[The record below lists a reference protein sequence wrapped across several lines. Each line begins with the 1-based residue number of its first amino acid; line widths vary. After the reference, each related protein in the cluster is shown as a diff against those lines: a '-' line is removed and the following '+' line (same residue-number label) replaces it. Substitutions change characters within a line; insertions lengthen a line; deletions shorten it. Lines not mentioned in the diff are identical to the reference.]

1 MKIFLLTFAFLIS
14 TQLNAQ
20 WSGAILDT
28 LTNNNVKDEVNRQSI
43 AIDSADN
50 LHIVYSREISP
61 SGWNIFYKK
70 RNANATWTNEEIVSP
85 QTGYNPVIAASN
97 INGEAYVAFEAIDT
111 SDKEIYICSNAG
123 GTWNCFQLT
132 SDNLDDTSPSIA
144 VDSSGFLHLT
154 WIKEKS
160 NGSYKIMYATNL
172 SGNWALQELIASQLG
187 QFGSGASPEIAVD
200 KSGFANI
207 AYRGNNGNG
216 YRIHYAHNQIPGGS
230 TWNYEIISTPNDQD
244 LAFAIL
250 VDGDTVSHLLI
261 TGNDGFGLP
270 LRAYYHTKK
279 FSDPSFSPSVEVAP
293 TFRGQAGDLFVD
305 RNKIPHFVLNEV
317 NGNIFTGNV
326 IYADSTDWNG
336 RMLLN
341 SGDIYNANLVMD
353 SEDRAFLLA
362 YQGNTSN
369 EEEVVVFGSSNPVII
384 PTLENK
390 ESPYTIISSDNLL
403 KIHFRENY
411 FGRLLCTS
419 IDGKIVFDNRGNF
432 YIGEIFSINI
442 PAKGVYL
449 LISEN
454 AFGRFVKKF
463 SLK

>member
-1 MKIFLLTFAFLIS
+1 MKIFLLTFALLFSI
-14 TQLNAQ
+14 QLKAQ

-28 LTNNNVKDEVNRQSI
+28 LTHNNVKDEVNRQSI
-43 AIDSADN
+43 AIDSSDN

-70 RNANATWTNEEIVSP
+70 RNANATWTNEEIVTP
-85 QTGYNPVIAASN
+85 QTGFNPVIAAST
-97 INGEAYVAFEAIDT
+97 IIGEAYVAFEAIDT
-111 SDKEIYICSNAG
+111 SDNEIYICSNAG
-123 GTWNCFQLT
+123 GAWNCFQLT
-132 SDNLDDTSPSIA
+132 SNSLDDTSPSIA

-154 WIKEKS
+154 WINEKP
-160 NGSYKIMYATNL
+160 NGSYKIEYATNL
-172 SGNWALQELIASQLG
+172 SGAWVTQELSNSQLG
-187 QFGSGASPEIAVD
+187 QFGSGASPLISVD

-216 YRIHYAHNQIPGGS
+216 FRIHYAHNQIAGGS
-230 TWNYEIISTPNDQD
+230 NWNYEIISTPNDQD

-279 FSDPSFSPSVEVAP
+279 FSDLNFSPSVEVAP

-362 YQGNTSN
+362 YQGNSAN
-369 EEEVVVFGSSNPVII
+369 EEEVVIFGSSNPVII
-384 PTLENK
+384 PSLENK

-403 KIHFRENY
+403 KIYFRENY
-411 FGRLLCTS
+411 FGKLSCST
-419 IDGKIVFDNRGNF
+419 IDGKIVSEKNGNF
-432 YIGEIFSINI
+432 LKSEIVLIDNL
-442 PAKGVYL
+442 ARGVYVFNL
-449 LISEN
+449 EN
-454 AFGRFVKKF
+454 EFGRVVKKVV
-463 SLK
+463 LK